1 MFNTDAEQSLR
12 AFDKFTRP
20 ALMTSSKVKNIL
32 TTELQD
38 SALATALDTK
48 AGVDGIIVTDDGQ
61 IFNFASRVQ
70 FGKNYKAFSIRRTR
84 PTGEMTEFSKLTR
97 AQKTGAAMPFVH
109 IQTFVAE
116 DNQSAVVAIA
126 PTRNL
131 ISYIVNHADQW
142 RKNFSGET
150 FYFAPW
156 QELNGVRIFHVDNN
170 ANAIERKIDEEDYHV

>member
-1 MFNTDAEQSLR
+1 MFTYADAKRSLR

-20 ALMTSSKVKNIL
+20 ALMTSPKVRTIL
-32 TTELQD
+32 TTELQNN
-38 SALATALDTK
+38 ALATALDTK
-48 AGVDGIIVTDDGQ
+48 AGVDGLIVTDDGQ

-70 FGKNYKAFSIRRTR
+70 FGKNHATFSIRRSR
-84 PTGEMTEFSKLTR
+84 PTGTPTEFNKLLR
-97 AQKTGAAMPFVH
+97 AQKNGAAMPFVH

-116 DNQSAVVAIA
+116 DEQSAVVAIA

-131 ISYIVNHADQW
+131 ISYIANHADQW

-156 QELNGVRIFHVDNN
+156 QELNGVRIFHVDNSGN
-170 ANAIERKIDEEDYHV
+170 AVAIERKN